1 MRFIT
6 CGSVDDGKS
15 TLIGRLLWEAQQIFD
30 DQLAA
35 LVNESQK
42 YGTQG
47 EKIDFAL
54 LVDGLSAEREQGIT
68 IDVAYRFFA
77 TPTRRFIV
85 ADTPGHEQYTR
96 NMVTGASTAQ
106 AAVLL
111 VNAQQGVLV
120 QTRRHTYLAALM
132 GIRQVVLAV
141 NKMDLVG
148 FSEPH
153 YRQILEQFTQFAQTL
168 DFENIT
174 AVPLSALEGDNV
186 TRPSARMP
194 WYTGPTLLGRLETI
208 PLEETQPGG
217 LIFPVQWV
225 NRPDADF
232 RGYSG
237 TVARG
242 KVHPGEL
249 LRVTAS
255 GQTAQVT
262 EIVTMD
268 GLLPLATQGQAVT
281 LRLDRE
287 VDISRGDVL
296 TRASEPLEVSDQF
309 SATLVWLSEEDGLAG
324 RSYDLKLATQWSQ
337 ATLTS
342 LGYRIDVNTLAQQP
356 APSLGLNDLAQV
368 HIATLKPLAL
378 APYSQSKAMGSFLL
392 VDRFTQA
399 TVAAGMVQHSLR
411 RSQNVYRQALSIDR
425 IQREKL
431 SGHPGRVVWFTGL
444 SGSGKSTLA
453 NALEVALCQR
463 GWRTYLLDGDN
474 LRQGLNQD
482 LGFSD
487 ADRVENVRRVTE
499 VARLMFDA
507 GLVVLVALISPFRR
521 ERELARQR
529 VGEGHFL
536 EVFVDTPL
544 EVCEARDPKGLY
556 RKARSGQL
564 PNLSGVGSVYE
575 RPENPDLVLANLEVD
590 QAVELLLQRLMS
602 I

>member
-1 MRFIT
+1 M
-6 CGSVDDGKS
+6 
-15 TLIGRLLWEAQQIFD
+15 WEAQQIFD

-47 EKIDFAL
+47 DRIDFAL

-96 NMVTGASTAQ
+96 NMVTGASNAQ
-106 AAVLL
+106 VAVLL

-120 QTRRHTYLAALM
+120 QTRRHAYLAALM

-141 NKMDLVG
+141 NKMDLVD

-153 YRQILEQFTQFAQTL
+153 YRQILEQFAQFAQSL
-168 DFENIT
+168 DLENIT

-194 WYTGPTLLGRLETI
+194 WYTGPTLLSYLETL

-281 LRLDRE
+281 LRLNRE

-296 TRASEPLEVSDQF
+296 TRASEPLEVADQF
-309 SATLVWLSEEDGLAG
+309 SATLVWLAETEGFAG
-324 RSYDLKLATQWSQ
+324 RSYDLKLATQWTQ

-342 LGYRIDVNTLAQQP
+342 LRHRIDVNTLTHLP
-356 APSLGLNDLAQV
+356 APKLALNDLAQV

-378 APYSQSKAMGSFLL
+378 APYSQSRAMGSFLL

-411 RSQNVYRQALSIDR
+411 RAQNVHRQALSIDR
-425 IQREKL
+425 NQRETL
-431 SGHPGRVVWFTGL
+431 SGHPARVVWFTGL
-444 SGSGKSTLA
+444 SGSGKSTIA
-453 NALEVALCQR
+453 NALEVALYQQ

-474 LRQGLNQD
+474 LRHGLNQD

-487 ADRVENVRRVTE
+487 ADRVENVRRVAE

-521 ERELARQR
+521 ERELARQQI
-529 VGEGHFL
+529 GEGHFL

-556 RKARSGQL
+556 HKARSGQL

-575 RPENPDLVLANLEVD
+575 PPEDPDLVLANLEVD
-590 QAVELLLQRLMS
+590 QAVELLLQRLKP